1 MIVHAPCEAMRGYWC
16 AQTVRTLL
24 QVPNRLTA
32 SIDLEPSAIG
42 ALAALIV
49 RAGAVGPFR
58 FDFCFPPF
66 SPQISSPIVLPANR
80 QLAYLLPASFASFSE
95 QRTKCTCTMKMKVA
109 DHRRLPYNNTIITKN
124 KTNNTAMLK

>member
-49 RAGAVGPFR
+49 RAGAVSFR
-58 FDFCFPPF
+58 
-66 SPQISSPIVLPANR
+66 L
-80 QLAYLLPASFASFSE
+80 LLPAIFA
-95 QRTKCTCTMKMKVA
+95 
-109 DHRRLPYNNTIITKN
+109 
-124 KTNNTAMLK
+124 TNFIANCSSR